1 MFPRRL
7 GFTIGLVHHLI
18 ALSNNYLE
26 LRTAGS
32 ELLPSIAHR
41 IVLPDKCFANM
52 SYCEIPVR
60 VPKVETQVMASVSP
74 EDHALL
80 KSIAPVW
87 RMNTAGYV
95 ICSKRS
101 EGKYRLVYM
110 HRVVAGGPAKH
121 LNGDRL
127 DNRRENLIPTK
138 PRRPFIELS
147 PLDIYTSH
155 PIGDSDPA
163 KSLEESLFNEP
174 LGKYTTVRYSDGK
187 LYSGETH
194 NSLPHG
200 FGTLLEQNRS
210 CFGWFLYGQFK
221 SGCVVDHP
229 DVCDRLRYLYEQ
241 PYIKPIRSA
250 FVVRSNGKHERLT

>member
-1 MFPRRL
+1 MFPPRL
-7 GFTIGLVHHLI
+7 GFTVGIIHHL
-18 ALSNNYLE
+18 LSLSSNYLE
-26 LRTAGS
+26 LRTVGQ

-41 IVLPDKCFANM
+41 IILPDKCFANM
-52 SYCEIPVR
+52 SYCEIPVK
-60 VPKVETQVMASVSP
+60 VPRANTQIMASVSP
-74 EDHALL
+74 EDHSML
-80 KSIAPVW
+80 KAIAPVW
-87 RMNTAGYV
+87 RMNNAGYV
-95 ICSKRS
+95 ICSKRN

-147 PLDIYTSH
+147 PLDLSTGH
-155 PIGDSDPA
+155 PIGDADPMQTI
-163 KSLEESLFNEP
+163 EEALISEP
-174 LGKYTTVRYSDGK
+174 LGKYSTVVYSNNNV
-187 LYSGETH
+187 YNGETH

-200 FGTLLEQNRS
+200 FGTLLEKNRS

-221 SGCVVDHP
+221 SGCILDHP

-241 PYIKPIRSA
+241 PYIRPIRSA
-250 FVVRSNGKHERLT
+250 FVVRANGKHERLD